1 MDWEELNRLY
11 GIGLDVNTFDPAGSV
26 YPGERH
32 LGGGL
37 VNSGLPAM
45 VQEEQIN
52 NQQQDSGL
60 TQTGNEKIDTALS
73 GLLAM
78 ATAFQPESAVQI
90 LPSPYKGGR
99 IDRVRGGGSPG
110 LMELMAYI
118 SQGGGRI

>member
-1 MDWEELNRLY
+1 MDWEELNRMF
-11 GIGLDVNTFDPAGSV
+11 GIQQ
-26 YPGERH
+26 PGERP

-37 VNSGLPAM
+37 QPGLPQPAQEQM
-45 VQEEQIN
+45 MAQQVQA
-52 NQQQDSGL
+52 QQQDSGL

-78 ATAFQPESAVQI
+78 ATAFQPESDVQI